1 MDMNTAMRFVIK
13 RAMAEKSFTGA
24 SGMRPEHVFLG
35 ILKLSE
41 LSAEEIAPSSGHKSR
56 IDADIA
62 GVRDLLKERG
72 INPAPARSLLR
83 DVLVKAENELK
94 ISEKSGDEQMSRL
107 FERVARTAEEEGAET
122 LTALHFLD
130 ALFEDPPETIKAIV
144 NKKGADPATEIFAAG
159 EKKNGGNGNAGK
171 NGKTGSPLT
180 PQERLA
186 QLPGLAERIRHLRN
200 SLMEKIFGQDHA
212 IHEFSESLFG
222 AEVLAEADDE
232 RRRPRAIFVFAGPP
246 GVGKTFL
253 AEQGA
258 AALGLPYKRFEM
270 SGYAD
275 HQAQVN
281 LIGFASSYRNA
292 KPGALTGFV
301 KENPHC
307 ILLFDEIEKAHLN
320 TIQLFLQI
328 LDAGNLHDDFL
339 DQDIAFKDAIIIFTT
354 NAGKQLY
361 EGEGKANAAAVPRQI
376 ILNALETDINPQ
388 TGTPYFPAAICSRMA
403 TGSTVLFNHLKAHD
417 LENICEKELK
427 RCSGLFEKQYGV
439 KIDVKKG
446 VPPVLLF
453 SEGGLAD
460 ARTLRAR
467 TELFFKNEVFKLSG
481 LFSGDSFA
489 GILEKIDGISF
500 TVDIAETGKG
510 GSNEIRSLFNNPD
523 RPGILL
529 FTGALN
535 AARLG
540 DCMKSFAVYHA
551 KSPEEAFKIAGEKDI
566 SLVLLDLAYNGDL
579 EEEGD
584 LDPMRTVSDEAQKVK
599 FLQTGTMAAFTNV
612 PMAAGALRAGRFFF
626 RELVERMPE
635 LPVYLLETR
644 DFTIDDELLVSFMR
658 AGARGRLA
666 APGRNDGSFTETLE
680 KIAARLYLQNSAAK
694 IATEQKALYFETAP
708 KISDDKR
715 HIDIRLRDLVIK
727 RNINALDA
735 GEILADAEKPDICFN
750 DVIGASGAK
759 DELKFFV
766 DFLKNPRKFSAQG
779 IKPPKGVLLYG
790 PPGTGKTLLA
800 RAMAGESDATFI
812 PAAASSFVTIWQG
825 SGPESVRQL
834 FGKARKYA
842 PSVVFIDEI
851 DAIGRKRLGGPG
863 SHGEEM
869 ALNALLTEMDGF
881 KVYSKRPVFV
891 LAATNFEIDET
902 TGSTAVLDPALVRR
916 FDRTILVDMPA
927 KEDRRRYLQL
937 QLEKN
942 KTRKVTE
949 GMIEQLAGRSAGLS
963 LANLAAVVEAANR
976 NALKRNEPLSD
987 AILEEA
993 FEISRHGEKKDWGES
1008 YMERVARHESGHAFL
1023 CYLAGRTPS
1032 YLTIVARGGHGG
1044 YMEDDSGENSPLQT
1058 KEELMG
1064 RLRTALG
1071 GRAAEIAYYGEK
1083 DGLSTGASGD
1093 LSSAAGIARAMICSY
1108 GMDEEAG
1115 YLVLSPGEAVKGP
1128 LAVKISGRV
1137 SEIIKNEL
1145 AVSLEIVR
1153 KEKKRIDRLVKTL
1166 LEKNR
1171 LNKTEIEELL
1181 K

>member
-1 MDMNTAMRFVIK
+1 MDMNTAMRFVVK
-13 RAMAEKSFTGA
+13 RAMAEKSFIGA
-24 SGMRPEHVFLG
+24 SGMRPEHVLLG
-35 ILKLSE
+35 ILKLAE
-41 LSAEEIAPSSGHKSR
+41 LSAEDIAPSSGHKSQ
-56 IDADIA
+56 IDADIE
-62 GVRDLLKERG
+62 GVKDFLKGRD
-72 INPAPARSLLR
+72 INPALARSLLR
-83 DVLVKAENELK
+83 DVRRKEENERK
-94 ISEKSGDEQMSRL
+94 TSERSGNEEMSKL
-107 FERVARTAEEEGAET
+107 FDRAARTAEEEGAET

-130 ALFEDPPETIKAIV
+130 ALFADPPETIKVILD
-144 NKKGADPATEIFAAG
+144 KGFSASVAKMF
-159 EKKNGGNGNAGK
+159 AGK
-171 NGKTGSPLT
+171 EEKGGENTGAKETEKPGSPLT

-186 QLPGLAERIRHLRN
+186 QLPGLAERIRHLRD
-200 SLMEKIFGQDHA
+200 SLMEKILGQDHA
-212 IHEFSESLFG
+212 VHEFSESLFG
-222 AEVLAEADDE
+222 AELLADADDE
-232 RRRPRAIFVFAGPP
+232 RRQPRAIFVFAGPP

-275 HQAQVN
+275 HQSQVN
-281 LIGFASSYRNA
+281 LIGLAPSYRNA

-320 TIQLFLQI
+320 VIQLFLQI
-328 LDAGNLHDDFL
+328 LDAGNLHDDFF
-339 DQDIAFKDAIIIFTT
+339 DEDIAFKDAVIIFTT

-361 EGEGKANAAAVPRQI
+361 EGESKANAAGIPRQV

-417 LENICEKELK
+417 LEKICEKELE

-439 KIDVKKG
+439 KIEVKKDI
-446 VPPVLLF
+446 PPVLLF
-453 SEGGLAD
+453 SQGGLVD

-500 TVDIAETGKG
+500 TVDIAETGKAAA
-510 GSNEIRSLFNNPD
+510 NEIQSLFNNPD
-523 RPGILL
+523 KPGILL
-529 FTGALN
+529 FTSAIN
-535 AARLG
+535 AARLEASTG
-540 DCMKSFAVYHA
+540 SFMVYRGKSR
-551 KSPEEAFKIAGEKDI
+551 EDAFKIAGEKDI

-579 EEEGD
+579 EEEGES
-584 LDPMRTVSDEAQKVK
+584 DPMGTVPDGAQRIKS
-599 FLQTGTMAAFTNV
+599 LQRGTMAAFTNI
-612 PMAAGALRAGRFFF
+612 PMAAGALRGGRFFF
-626 RELVERMPE
+626 KELVERIPE
-635 LPVYLLETR
+635 LPVYLLETW

-658 AGARGRLA
+658 AGARGKLK
-666 APGRNDGSFTETLE
+666 APRRNDGSFAETLG
-680 KIAARLYLQNSAAK
+680 KIAAQLYLQNSAAK
-694 IATEQKALYFETAP
+694 IAAEQKALYFETAP
-708 KISDDKR
+708 KISEDKR

-727 RNINALDA
+727 RNINAVDA
-735 GEILADAEKPDICFN
+735 GEILAEAGKPEVRFH

-766 DFLKNPRKFSAQG
+766 DFLKNPKKFSAQG

-800 RAMAGESDATFI
+800 RAMAGESDTAFI
-812 PAAASSFVTIWQG
+812 PAVASSFVTMWQG

-863 SHGEEM
+863 AHGEEM

-881 KVYSKRPVFV
+881 TVYSKRPVFV

-902 TGSTAVLDPALVRR
+902 TGSAAVLDPALVRR

-937 QLEKN
+937 ELGKN
-942 KTRKVTE
+942 KTGKVTAE
-949 GMIEQLAGRSAGLS
+949 MIEQLAGRSAGLS
-963 LANLAAVVEAANR
+963 LANLAAVVEMANR
-976 NALKRNEPLSD
+976 NALKRNEPLSN

-993 FEISRHGEKKDWGES
+993 FEISQHGEKKDWGES

-1032 YLTIVARGGHGG
+1032 YLTIVARGSHGG
-1044 YMEDDSGENSPLQT
+1044 YMEADSGENSPLET
-1058 KEELMG
+1058 KEELLG

-1093 LSSAAGIARAMICSY
+1093 LSSAANIARAMICSY
-1108 GMDEEAG
+1108 GMDEETG

-1128 LAVKISGRV
+1128 MAAKISGRV
-1137 SEIIKNEL
+1137 AEIIKNEL
-1145 AVSLEIVR
+1145 AFSVEIIL
-1153 KEKKRIDRLVKTL
+1153 KEKKRIDRLVKAL

-1171 LNKTEIEELL
+1171 LNRTEIEELL

>member
-1 MDMNTAMRFVIK
+1 MDMNTAMRFVVK

-24 SGMRPEHVFLG
+24 AGMRPEHILLG

-41 LSAEEIAPSSGHKSR
+41 LSAEEIAPSSGHKSQ
-56 IDADIA
+56 IDADIE
-62 GVRDLLKERG
+62 GVKDFLRARG
-72 INPAPARSLLR
+72 VDPAPARVLLR
-83 DVLVKAENELK
+83 EVLIKAENGRG
-94 ISEKSGDEQMSRL
+94 ISERSGDREMSKL
-107 FERVARTAEEEGAET
+107 FDRAAGIAEKDGAEI

-130 ALFEDPPETIKAIV
+130 AIFEDPPEILKARIT
-144 NKKGADPATEIFAAG
+144 KGGEETE
-159 EKKNGGNGNAGK
+159 KPD
-171 NGKTGSPLT
+171 SPLT

-186 QLPGLAERIRHLRN
+186 QLPGLAERIRHLRS
-200 SLMEKIFGQDHA
+200 SLMEKVFGQDHA
-212 IHEFSESLFG
+212 VYEFSESLFG
-222 AEVLAEADDE
+222 AELFAEADEE

-270 SGYAD
+270 SAYAD
-275 HQAQVN
+275 HQSQIN
-281 LIGFASSYRNA
+281 LIGFAPSYKDA
-292 KPGALTGFV
+292 KAGTLTAFV

-339 DQDIAFKDAIIIFTT
+339 DEDIAFRDTVIIFTT

-361 EGEGKANAAAVPRQI
+361 EGESKANAAGIPRQL

-388 TGTPYFPAAICSRMA
+388 TRTPYFPAAICSRMA
-403 TGSTVLFNHLKAHD
+403 TGSTILFNHLKAHD
-417 LENICEKELK
+417 LETICERELK

-439 KIDVKKG
+439 KTEAEKDVA
-446 VPPVLLF
+446 PVLLF

-467 TELFFKNEVFKLSG
+467 TELFFKNEMFKLSG
-481 LFSGDSFA
+481 LFGGDSFA
-489 GILEKIDGISF
+489 ETLEKIDGLSF

-510 GSNEIRSLFNNPD
+510 ASNEIQSLFNNPD
-523 RPGILL
+523 KPGILL

-540 DCMKSFAVYHA
+540 EYMKPFTVYRA
-551 KSPEEAFKIAGEKDI
+551 GSPEEAFRIAGEKDI
-566 SLVLLDLAYNGDL
+566 SLVLLDLAYNGDSA
-579 EEEGD
+579 EEDEP
-584 LDPMRTVSDEAQKVK
+584 DPMGTVFDGARKVK
-599 FLQTGTMAAFTNV
+599 ALQAGTMGAFANI

-635 LPVYLLETR
+635 LPVYLLETW
-644 DFTIDDELLVSFMR
+644 DFAIDDELLVSFTR
-658 AGARGRLA
+658 AGARGKLT
-666 APGRNDGSFTETLE
+666 APRRNGGDFTETLE

-694 IATEQKALYFETAP
+694 IAAERKALYFETAP
-708 KISDDKR
+708 NISGDRR
-715 HIDIRLRDLVIK
+715 HISIRLRDLVVK
-727 RNINALDA
+727 RNINAIDA
-735 GEILADAEKPDICFN
+735 GEVLADAEKPDVCFN
-750 DVIGASGAK
+750 DVIGAAGAK

-766 DFLKNPRKFSAQG
+766 DFLKNPKKFSARG
-779 IKPPKGVLLYG
+779 LKPPKGVLLYG

-800 RAMAGESDATFI
+800 RAMAGESGTAFI
-812 PAAASSFVTIWQG
+812 PAAASSFVTMWQG
-825 SGPESVRQL
+825 SGPESVRRL
-834 FGKARKYA
+834 FTKARKYA

-851 DAIGRKRLGGPG
+851 DAIGRKRLGGA
-863 SHGEEM
+863 SAHGEEM

-881 KVYSKRPVFV
+881 KLDPRRPVFV

-902 TGSTAVLDPALVRR
+902 SGGTAVLDPALVRR

-937 QLEKN
+937 QLGKN
-942 KTRKVTE
+942 KTGEVTE
-949 GMIEQLAGRSAGLS
+949 EMIEQLAGRSAGLS
-963 LANLAAVVEAANR
+963 LANLAAFIEMANR
-976 NALKRNEPLSD
+976 NALKRDEPLSD
-987 AILEEA
+987 AVLEEA
-993 FEISRHGEKKDWGES
+993 FETSRHGEKKDWGEA

-1023 CYLAGRTPS
+1023 CYMAGRTPS

-1058 KEELMG
+1058 KEELLG

-1083 DGLSTGASGD
+1083 DGISTGASGD
-1093 LSSAAGIARAMICSY
+1093 LASAANIARAMICSY
-1108 GMDEEAG
+1108 GMDEELG
-1115 YLVLSPGEAVKGP
+1115 YLVLNPGEAAKGP
-1128 LAVKISGRV
+1128 MAAKISGRV

-1145 AVSLEIVR
+1145 AVSVEIIR
-1153 KEKKRIDRLVKTL
+1153 KEKRRLDRLVKAL

-1171 LNKTEIEELL
+1171 LNKAEMEELL